1 MTIKQYF
8 DMYRGKFLEVKL
20 KYNDLYIKV
29 VFKLINADIIMDV
42 PRYTYIDADIVPD
55 GDEEKY
61 LSEYLTVRQ
70 PRVSI
75 GEYQIEDLRDGN
87 RLPSRISPDTT
98 YL

>member
-8 DMYRGKFLEVKL
+8 DKYRGHFLEVKL

-29 VFKLINADIIMDV
+29 VFKLINADIIKDV
-42 PRYTYIDADIVPD
+42 PRYTYIDADIVTD
-55 GDEEKY
+55 GDEERY

-87 RLPSRISPDTT
+87 RLPLRISTGK
-98 YL
+98 

>member
-1 MTIKQYF
+1 MTIKKYF
-8 DMYRGKFLEVKL
+8 DKYRGKFFEVIL
-20 KYNDLYIKV
+20 KYYVLYIKV
-29 VFKLINADIIMDV
+29 VFKLINSDIIMDV

-61 LSEYLTVRQ
+61 LSEYLTIRQ

-87 RLPSRISPDTT
+87 RLPSRISPDPT